1 MSSGERINDS
11 PRHFMILD
19 AVARGIQDLNKIAKA
34 LKMSKEEVELIINDL
49 STQRLIIKKEK
60 RGIFGNKKLKISI
73 TDTGIKILNSK
84 KEELEQKWRRAQK
97 MYNDGKGNKTQL
109 QSYIENNRAWVPL
122 MIFSGIID
130 VVFFMTMMS
139 FLGMT
144 LNPAEQSMAG
154 DSSGAEGAAGGES
167 GTEQANAGGDAVDTS
182 GDTGDF
188 GGFDIGGF
196 GDF

>member
-60 RGIFGNKKLKISI
+60 KGFFGNKKLKISI
-73 TDTGIKILNSK
+73 TETGIKILNSK

-97 MYNDGKGNKTQL
+97 MYNNGKGNKTQL
-109 QSYIENNRAWVPL
+109 QSYMENNRAWVPL
-122 MIFSGIID
+122 MIFSGIMD

-139 FLGMT
+139 FLGMA

-154 DSSGAEGAAGGES
+154 DSGAEGAAGGES
-167 GTEQANAGGDAVDTS
+167 GTEQASTGGDTADTS
-182 GDTGDF
+182 GDSGDF
-188 GGFDIGGF
+188 GGFDMGGF

>member
-1 MSSGERINDS
+1 MSSGERINES

-19 AVARGIQDLNKIAKA
+19 AVSRGIQDLNKIAKV
-34 LKMSKEEVELIINDL
+34 LKMSKEEVELIVNDL

-73 TDTGIKILNSK
+73 TDTGIKLLNSK

-97 MYNDGKGNKTQL
+97 MYNNGKGNKTQL
-109 QSYIENNRAWVPL
+109 QSYMENNRAWVPL
-122 MIFSGIID
+122 MIFSGIMD

-139 FLGMT
+139 FLGMA
-144 LNPAEQSMAG
+144 LNPAEQSMTG
-154 DSSGAEGAAGGES
+154 DSGTDGAAGGDT
-167 GTEQANAGGDAVDTS
+167 GTDQASTGGDAADSSSV
-182 GDTGDF
+182 DTGDF

>member
-49 STQRLIIKKEK
+49 STQRLIIRKEK
-60 RGIFGNKKLKISI
+60 KGFFGNKKLKISI
-73 TDTGIKILNSK
+73 TETGIKILNSK

-97 MYNDGKGNKTQL
+97 MYNNGKGNKTQL
-109 QSYIENNRAWVPL
+109 QSYMENNRAWVPL
-122 MIFSGIID
+122 MIFSGIMD

-139 FLGMT
+139 FLGMA

-154 DSSGAEGAAGGES
+154 DSGAEGAAGGES
-167 GTEQANAGGDAVDTS
+167 GTEQASTGGDTADTG
-182 GDTGDF
+182 GDSGDF
-188 GGFDIGGF
+188 GGFDMGGF

>member
-1 MSSGERINDS
+1 VYSGERINDS

-60 RGIFGNKKLKISI
+60 KGFFGNKKLKISI
-73 TDTGIKILNSK
+73 TETGIKILNSK
-84 KEELEQKWRRAQK
+84 KEELEQKWHRAQK
-97 MYNDGKGNKTQL
+97 MYNNGKGNKTQL
-109 QSYIENNRAWVPL
+109 QSYMENNRAWVPL
-122 MIFSGIID
+122 MIFSGIMD

-139 FLGMT
+139 FLGMA
-144 LNPAEQSMAG
+144 LNPAEQSMTG
-154 DSSGAEGAAGGES
+154 DSGAEGAAGGES
-167 GTEQANAGGDAVDTS
+167 GTEQASTGGDTADTG
-182 GDTGDF
+182 GDSGDF
-188 GGFDIGGF
+188 GGFDMGGF

>member
-60 RGIFGNKKLKISI
+60 KGFFGNKKLKISI
-73 TDTGIKILNSK
+73 TETGIKILNSK

-97 MYNDGKGNKTQL
+97 MYNNGKGNKTQL
-109 QSYIENNRAWVPL
+109 QSYMENNRAWVPL
-122 MIFSGIID
+122 MIFSGIMD

-167 GTEQANAGGDAVDTS
+167 GTEQANAGGDAADTS

>member
-1 MSSGERINDS
+1 VSSGERINDS

-60 RGIFGNKKLKISI
+60 KGFFGNKKLKISI
-73 TDTGIKILNSK
+73 TETGIKILNSK

-97 MYNDGKGNKTQL
+97 MYNNGKGNKTQL
-109 QSYIENNRAWVPL
+109 QSYMENNRAWVPL
-122 MIFSGIID
+122 MIFSGIMD

-139 FLGMT
+139 FLGMA
-144 LNPAEQSMAG
+144 LNPAEQSKAG
-154 DSSGAEGAAGGES
+154 DSGAEGAAGGES
-167 GTEQANAGGDAVDTS
+167 GTEQASTGGDTADTG
-182 GDTGDF
+182 GDSGDF
-188 GGFDIGGF
+188 GGFDMGGF

>member
-1 MSSGERINDS
+1 
-11 PRHFMILD
+11 MILD
-19 AVARGIQDLNKIAKA
+19 AVSRGIQDLNKIAKA

-60 RGIFGNKKLKISI
+60 KGIFGNKKLKISI

-97 MYNDGKGNKTQL
+97 MYNNGKGSKTQL
-109 QSYIENNRAWVPL
+109 QTYMENNRAWVPL
-122 MIFSGIID
+122 MIFSGIMD

-139 FLGMT
+139 FLGMA

-154 DSSGAEGAAGGES
+154 ESGAEGAAGGET
-167 GTEQANAGGDAVDTS
+167 GTDQASTGGDSADSS

-188 GGFDIGGF
+188 GGFDMGGF

>member
-60 RGIFGNKKLKISI
+60 KGFFGNKKLKISI
-73 TDTGIKILNSK
+73 TETGIKILNSK

-97 MYNDGKGNKTQL
+97 MYNNGKGNKTQL
-109 QSYIENNRAWVPL
+109 QSYMENNRAWVPL
-122 MIFSGIID
+122 MIFSGIMD

-139 FLGMT
+139 FLGMA

-154 DSSGAEGAAGGES
+154 DSGSEGAAGGES
-167 GTEQANAGGDAVDTS
+167 GTEQASTGGDTADTG
-182 GDTGDF
+182 GDSGDF
-188 GGFDIGGF
+188 GGFDMGGF

>member
-60 RGIFGNKKLKISI
+60 KGFFGNKKLKISI
-73 TDTGIKILNSK
+73 TETGIKILNSK

-97 MYNDGKGNKTQL
+97 MYNNGKGNKTQL
-109 QSYIENNRAWVPL
+109 QSYMENNRAWVPL
-122 MIFSGIID
+122 MIFSGIMD

-139 FLGMT
+139 FLGMA

-154 DSSGAEGAAGGES
+154 DSGAEGAAGGES
-167 GTEQANAGGDAVDTS
+167 GTEQASTGGDTADTG
-182 GDTGDF
+182 GDSGDF
-188 GGFDIGGF
+188 GGFDMGGF

>member
-1 MSSGERINDS
+1 VSSGERINDS

-60 RGIFGNKKLKISI
+60 KGFFGNKKLKISI
-73 TDTGIKILNSK
+73 TETGIKILNSK

-97 MYNDGKGNKTQL
+97 MYNNGKGNKTQL
-109 QSYIENNRAWVPL
+109 QSYMENNRAWVPL
-122 MIFSGIID
+122 MIFSGIMD

-139 FLGMT
+139 FLGMA

-154 DSSGAEGAAGGES
+154 DSGAEGAAGGES
-167 GTEQANAGGDAVDTS
+167 GTEQASTGGDTADTG
-182 GDTGDF
+182 GDSGDF
-188 GGFDIGGF
+188 GGFDMGGF

>member
-1 MSSGERINDS
+1 VSSGERINDS

-49 STQRLIIKKEK
+49 STQRLIIRKEK
-60 RGIFGNKKLKISI
+60 KGFFGNKKLKISI
-73 TDTGIKILNSK
+73 TETGIKILNSK

-97 MYNDGKGNKTQL
+97 MYNNGKGNKTQL
-109 QSYIENNRAWVPL
+109 QSYMENNRAWVPL
-122 MIFSGIID
+122 MIFSGIMD

-139 FLGMT
+139 FLGMA

-154 DSSGAEGAAGGES
+154 DSGAEGAAGGES
-167 GTEQANAGGDAVDTS
+167 GTEQASTGGDTADTG
-182 GDTGDF
+182 GDSGDF
-188 GGFDIGGF
+188 GGFDMGGF